1 MNTSLRTAIKAALS
15 KSTWSGT
22 AFSLSSLLSGD
33 PWWENC
39 APAQRCGFSS
49 SLCRNRASLGLTA
62 IPRLAYPQQYRVAP
76 PAPPSGI
83 PVNAKGE
90 PSDVSL
96 RDASLEQLLQE
107 IHKRM
112 PVVN

>member
-22 AFSLSSLLSGD
+22 AFSVPSLLSED
-33 PWWENC
+33 RWWC
-39 APAQRCGFSS
+39 GLTPAQQRGFSS
-49 SLCRNRASLGLTA
+49 SANRNCDNLGLTP
-62 IPRLAYPQQYRVAP
+62 IPRLAYPQQYRVEP
-76 PAPPSGI
+76 LMPPSGI
-83 PVNAKGE
+83 PANAKGE

-112 PVVN
+112 PG